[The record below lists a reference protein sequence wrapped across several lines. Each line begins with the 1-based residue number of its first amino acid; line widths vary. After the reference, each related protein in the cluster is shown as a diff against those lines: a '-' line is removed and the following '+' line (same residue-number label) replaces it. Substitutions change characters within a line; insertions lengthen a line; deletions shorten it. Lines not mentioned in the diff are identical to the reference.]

1 MIKTKLEKRIRR
13 HSRIRAKAFGTAEKP
28 RLAVFKSN
36 KNITAQIIDDEKSET
51 LCHVWTN
58 KIEGKTLK
66 EKSQAAGKKIAE
78 LAKDKK
84 ISKVVF
90 DRGGFIFT
98 GNIKLLAESARAN
111 GLEF

>member
-1 MIKTKLEKRIRR
+1 MKTNLEKRTRR
-13 HSRIRAKAFGTAEKP
+13 HSRIRAKVSGTSERP

-36 KNITAQIIDDEKSET
+36 KNITAQIINDEKGET
-51 LCHVWTN
+51 LCYVWTN
-58 KIEGKTLK
+58 KEAGRTLA
-66 EKSQAAGKKIAE
+66 EKSVSAGKKIAE

-98 GNIKLLAESARAN
+98 GNIKALAEAARTN

>member
-1 MIKTKLEKRIRR
+1 MKTKLENRIRR
-13 HSRIRAKAFGTAEKP
+13 HSRIRAKVAGTAERP
-28 RLAVFKSN
+28 RLSISKSN
-36 KNITAQIIDDEKSET
+36 KDIIAQIINDDKGET
-51 LCHVWTN
+51 LCYVWTS
-58 KIEGKTLK
+58 KVEGKTLT
-66 EKSQAAGKKIAE
+66 ERSTVAGKMIAE

-98 GNIKLLAESARAN
+98 GNIKLLADAARAN